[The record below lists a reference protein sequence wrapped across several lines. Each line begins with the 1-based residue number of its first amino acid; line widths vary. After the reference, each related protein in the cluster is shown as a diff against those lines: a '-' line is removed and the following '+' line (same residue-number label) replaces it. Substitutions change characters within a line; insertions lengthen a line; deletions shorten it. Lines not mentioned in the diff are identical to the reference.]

1 MRHEDGVEFMNVQD
15 LIIKKRDGLE
25 LSREEINYLVQ
36 GISNGSIPDY
46 QIAAWAMA
54 VYFQGMNDRETRDL
68 ALAMAYS
75 GEVADLSTVTGVT
88 VDKHS
93 TGGVGDKTTMV
104 VIPLVAAAG
113 VPVAKMSGRGL
124 GHTGGTIDKFESIP
138 GFQVELSHQ
147 QFVEQVNQVKAAVI
161 SQSGNLVPADKRLYA
176 IRDVTGT
183 VESIPLI
190 ASSIMSKKLAS
201 GAQGIV
207 LDVKVGAGAFMKEQ
221 KEAIKLARAM
231 VEIGRGAGRQVV
243 AVITDMS
250 QPLGRTVGNS
260 LEVQEAIDTLRG
272 EGPTDLEE
280 LSIILAAHMLVLG
293 GRYLSLDSAVA
304 DVKEILES
312 GRGLDKFKQMTSAQG
327 GILDYERLDYGLP
340 VARFKAEVRAN
351 KDAYVSG
358 LNALEVGRTAMLLGA
373 GRERLSDSID
383 YTAGVKLVKKYGDY
397 VTAGEIIA
405 TVYSN
410 DKSRIDEARQ
420 RLLNAFQFSNHHPN
434 PLPLLLDTI

>member
-1 MRHEDGVEFMNVQD
+1 MNIQD

-25 LSREEINYLVQ
+25 LSQEEINFLVQ
-36 GISNGSIPDY
+36 GISDGSIPDY
-46 QIAAWAMA
+46 QISAWAMA

-75 GEVADLSTVTGVT
+75 GEVVDLSAVAGIT

-138 GFQVELSHQ
+138 GFQVELTHQ
-147 QFVEQVNQVKAAVI
+147 QFMEQVNQVKAAVI

-176 IRDVTGT
+176 VRDVTGT
-183 VESIPLI
+183 IESIPLI
-190 ASSIMSKKLAS
+190 ASSIMSKKIAS

-207 LDVKVGAGAFMKEQ
+207 LDVKVGTGAFMKEQ
-221 KEAIKLARAM
+221 TEAVKLARAM

-243 AVITDMS
+243 AVITNMS
-250 QPLGRTVGNS
+250 QPLGQAVGNS

-272 EGPTDLEE
+272 EGPADLEE

-293 GRYLSLDSAVA
+293 GIYPDWDSAITGVRETLDSGQA
-304 DVKEILES
+304 LE
-312 GRGLDKFKQMTSAQG
+312 KFKQMIVAQY
-327 GILDYERLDYGLP
+327 GILDFEQSDYGLP
-340 VARFKAEVRAN
+340 AARFNAEVRAD

-373 GRERLSDSID
+373 GREQLGDNVD
-383 YTAGVKLVKKYGDY
+383 YTAGIKLVKKYGDY
-397 VTAGEIIA
+397 VNAGEVIA

-410 DKSRIDEARQ
+410 DKAKIDAAGI
-420 RLLNAFQFSNHHPN
+420 RLLDAYQFTNHRLD
-434 PLPLLLDTI
+434 PLTLVLDTIK

>member
-1 MRHEDGVEFMNVQD
+1 MNVQD

-25 LSREEINYLVQ
+25 LSREEIEFLVQ
-36 GISNGSIPDY
+36 GISAGSIPDY
-46 QIAAWAMA
+46 QVAAWAMA
-54 VYFQGMNDRETRDL
+54 VYFQGMNERETRDL

-104 VIPLVAAAG
+104 VTPLVAAAG

-138 GFQVELSHQ
+138 GFQVELSYQ
-147 QFVEQVNQVKAAVI
+147 QFIKQVNQVKTAVI

-201 GAQGIV
+201 GSQGIV
-207 LDVKVGAGAFMKEQ
+207 LDVKVGTGAFMKKQ
-221 KEAIKLARAM
+221 GEAVRLARAM

-243 AVITDMS
+243 AVITDMN
-250 QPLGRTVGNS
+250 QPLGQTVGNS

-272 EGPTDLEE
+272 EGPADLEE
-280 LSIILAAHMLVLG
+280 LSLILASHMLVLG
-293 GRYLSLDSAVA
+293 GRHSDFDSAINEVR
-304 DVKEILES
+304 EILDAGQALE
-312 GRGLDKFKQMTSAQG
+312 KFKEMIAAQG
-327 GILDYERLDYGLP
+327 GILDYERPDYGLP
-340 VARFKAEVRAN
+340 AARFKAEVKAT
-351 KDAYVSG
+351 KDAYISG
-358 LNALEVGRTAMLLGA
+358 LNALEVGKTAMLLGA
-373 GRERLSDSID
+373 GREQLGDNID

-397 VTAGEIIA
+397 AAVGEVIA

-410 DKSRIDEARQ
+410 DETRIDAAGQ
-420 RLLNAFQFSNHHPN
+420 RLLNAYQFSAHRPG
-434 PLPLLLDTI
+434 PMPLLIDTIRTV

>member
-1 MRHEDGVEFMNVQD
+1 MNVQD

-25 LSREEINYLVQ
+25 LSREEINFLVQ
-36 GISNGSIPDY
+36 GISDDSIPDY
-46 QIAAWAMA
+46 QISAWAMA
-54 VYFQGMNDRETRDL
+54 IYFKGMNDRETRDL

-75 GEVADLSTVTGVT
+75 GEVADLSAVAGIT

-138 GFQVELSHQ
+138 GFQVELFHQ
-147 QFVEQVNQVKAAVI
+147 QFVKQVNQVKAAVI

-207 LDVKVGAGAFMKEQ
+207 LDVKVGSGAFMKEQ
-221 KEAIKLARAM
+221 EEAVKLARAM

-243 AVITDMS
+243 AVITDMN

-260 LEVQEAIDTLRG
+260 LEVQEAIDTLRN
-272 EGPTDLEE
+272 EGPPDLEE

-293 GRYLSLDSAVA
+293 GRYPDWDSAITGVRETLDSGQA
-304 DVKEILES
+304 
-312 GRGLDKFKQMTSAQG
+312 LDKFKQMIAAQG
-327 GILDYERLDYGLP
+327 GILDFEKSDYGLP
-340 VARFKAEVRAN
+340 AARFNAQIRAD
-351 KDAYVSG
+351 KDAYISG

-373 GRERLSDSID
+373 GREQLDDNID
-383 YTAGVKLVKKYGDY
+383 YTAGVKLAKKYGDY
-397 VTAGEIIA
+397 VSAGEVIA
-405 TVYSN
+405 AVYSN
-410 DKSRIDEARQ
+410 DKTRLDTAGQ
-420 RLLNAFQFSNHHPN
+420 RLLNAYQFSDHHPA
-434 PLPLLLDTI
+434 PLPLLIDTIK